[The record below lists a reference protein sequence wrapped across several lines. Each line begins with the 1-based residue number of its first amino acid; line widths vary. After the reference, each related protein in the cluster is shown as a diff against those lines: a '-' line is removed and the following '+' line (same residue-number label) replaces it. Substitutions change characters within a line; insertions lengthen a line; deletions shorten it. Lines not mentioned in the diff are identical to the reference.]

1 MDHQKPSILL
11 IFSTLS
17 LGGCGGHPMRPK
29 LNLKNKSQISTPNE
43 YTYNFKPNLICIF
56 PSVRA
61 KFKKP
66 LCPRTP
72 CTIHGNKHCCAWK
85 FWRKYGPVSHLFSC
99 KRNTR
104 GKNENMAP
112 KIIPQ
117 NWFNPLCTI
126 FLHRLRPISTSR
138 KDDPIHF
145 KESTGIYFDE
155 ELHYWSAK
163 KTSGRAG
170 SMGVR
175 YRRAPLLFFLKHN
188 QVKVHEKLEYWM
200 YF

>member
-1 MDHQKPSILL
+1 MQLTFRQTPPQKQFHSQCSLHKSYNKAEIYTLLCIWNFEENMD
-11 IFSTLS
+11 LS
-17 LGGCGGHPMRPK
+17 R
-29 LNLKNKSQISTPNE
+29 I
-43 YTYNFKPNLICIF
+43 Y
-56 PSVRA
+56 
-61 KFKKP
+61 
-66 LCPRTP
+66 
-72 CTIHGNKHCCAWK
+72 
-85 FWRKYGPVSHLFSC
+85 SC

-104 GKNENMAP
+104 GKNESMAP

-163 KTSGRAG
+163 KTSGRTG

-175 YRRAPLLFFLKHN
+175 FRRAPWLFF
-188 QVKVHEKLEYWM
+188 
-200 YF
+200 